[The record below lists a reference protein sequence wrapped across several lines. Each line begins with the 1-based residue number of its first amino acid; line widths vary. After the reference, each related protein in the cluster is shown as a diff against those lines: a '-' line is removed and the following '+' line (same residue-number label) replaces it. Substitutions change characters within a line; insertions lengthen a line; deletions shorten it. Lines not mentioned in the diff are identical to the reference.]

1 MEGGLDPAPR
11 DGRDSSRG
19 GTPGVAPVTL
29 IRPRGDELLEAYRRA
44 FEARDVDTAV
54 ELYAP
59 DAEVRLD
66 PFEEPLRGDLAIRA
80 AWNELAATRANV
92 ELDIERFWVS
102 GDVVLA
108 SWHGAYT
115 RRDNA
120 DRVRLR
126 GFLMLEVGAD
136 GRIVRHREWTHAR
149 VVGTDRTFRT
159 DAAGGP
165 R

>member
-1 MEGGLDPAPR
+1 MTAP
-11 DGRDSSRG
+11 
-19 GTPGVAPVTL
+19 L

-44 FEARDVDTAV
+44 FETRDVDAAL

-80 AWNELAATRANV
+80 AWNAAAASRASV
-92 ELDIERFWVS
+92 EMDVERFWVQ

-115 RRDNA
+115 RRDTA

-126 GFLMLEVGAD
+126 GFLMLEVGPD

-149 VVGTDRTFRT
+149 VVGTDRTFRPEPP
-159 DAAGGP
+159 GGA